1 MTKENKQMLTV
12 AGLLLLKLVLIIG
25 LFVWLTGCANTQMV
39 ENIKR
44 ESEWRAELAKDVA
57 NKAKQAPPPVG
68 KVTEVE
74 TYVCDEY
81 HSTIEKETYQ
91 TVHGITLE
99 DKCRYETVT
108 HVTQPFELPKEWFD
122 MWDKESRI
130 DSETEQVKSV
140 PVCELCRGIGY

>member
-1 MTKENKQMLTV
+1 MNKE
-12 AGLLLLKLVLIIG
+12 LLHWVLIIVLTTIG
-25 LFVWLTGCANTQMV
+25 FFLLTGCANTQMAN
-39 ENIKR
+39 NIKADTA
-44 ESEWRAELAKDVA
+44 WRAEIAKDV
-57 NKAKQAPPPVG
+57 NSKVKQAPPPVG

-99 DKCRYETVT
+99 DKCRYETET
-108 HVTQPFELPKEWFD
+108 HVTQPIELPKEWFD

-130 DSETEQVKSV
+130 NSETEQVKSV